1 MFNKSRWVNKT
12 ATTPT
17 VLYLL
22 LAVVFVMY
30 ILIRIGT
37 NDSRRVELVSRT
49 KKKLEDY
56 IKEKGFYWSK
66 KLNRYIDDKT
76 SGIDGGSG
84 IDYLINSV
92 YELV

>member
-1 MFNKSRWVNKT
+1 
-12 ATTPT
+12 
-17 VLYLL
+17 
-22 LAVVFVMY
+22 MY

-37 NDSRRVELVSRT
+37 NDSRNVELVSRT

-84 IDYLINSV
+84 CDYIIRKIEFLN
-92 YELV
+92 